1 MLEDLAEEMK
11 RVTHLRSHHLH
22 MFITENLQEW
32 SFSGSIADHSM
43 AFHMLSTRCKKLK
56 HLNLSYMRTMNHMV
70 FLMLVPT
77 LANIVSLDLR
87 MTLTVDEVVNKIGE
101 CCHSLV
107 DLNLSS
113 TPITDKGL
121 VYLCISQNGQ
131 RRCQQ
136 LARLSV
142 SETWISALGAT
153 VVLHFLPNIREFDF
167 DNIFE
172 AIEGVE
178 MVEDRAMQCLF
189 TRAGIR
195 LSELDTDITAPT
207 RLRLTCLNST
217 VEYLREEALDA
228 TVRLCPD
235 ATNVAISNA
244 WLPNEALYKLM
255 LLEHLTALSLTNG
268 EGCTFTFHEGV
279 MPVLSV
285 CGPRLHSLI
294 LSNFP
299 GIDISDD
306 TTLITK
312 QRSREALEIDSFT
325 KINNLAQFF
334 SQNFLKLNPE
344 KTKCMVIQTQQ
355 RKSKTELS
363 GAPVICIGDVEL
375 ETTSTAKWGALMT
388 RPTPL
393 PGQLV
398 MTSSTSVGSSC
409 PNLQNLA
416 FSNVPVF
423 EVPSKLVPEWF
434 NKLEA
439 LELWSATS
447 VEYSPQLVKQLLLY
461 SPIIKNILFNS
472 CSVVTDSLLLEIM
485 QSNPMEMLSHLTV
498 NHCHGVTMATIE
510 SVLDAKNDLNVLRV
524 WSCASITRLHS
535 VQVSQRIS
543 EENLDVYFEWF
554 EFT

>member
-1 MLEDLAEEMK
+1 MPLKHQPNSLRKIALRSICRNFNKLFYRCQSDENMRVLIDTGAYMEFENPLQELPPNMLEDLAEEMK

-299 GIDISDD
+299 GIDIS
-306 TTLITK
+306 
-312 QRSREALEIDSFT
+312 
-325 KINNLAQFF
+325 
-334 SQNFLKLNPE
+334 
-344 KTKCMVIQTQQ
+344 
-355 RKSKTELS
+355 
-363 GAPVICIGDVEL
+363 G
-375 ETTSTAKWGALMT
+375 
-388 RPTPL
+388 
-393 PGQLV
+393 
-398 MTSSTSVGSSC
+398 VGSSC